1 MYSTTTLVMPDIL
14 EETDKVLYSVD
25 DHLATVTMNRPDK
38 MNAMDPEMYKALSEA
53 WIEIRDDPDVWAAI
67 VTGAGEKAFS
77 SGADLQKSSSPGAG
91 DWDEF
96 WRTQE
101 DMILNRGLEVWKPII
116 SAVDGYCL
124 GGGMTLM
131 LATDIRIASQEAS
144 FGLSEVKRGFL
155 PGNGGTQRI
164 IRQLPRPLAMEFL
177 LTGDAVSAEQAAEW
191 NLVNDLVP
199 SDELMETAEEYAA
212 RLLANGPLALQAI
225 KELAI
230 RGQDMSLDD
239 GIRLESSFNR
249 HLFDTEDAAEGVEA
263 FREDRE
269 PDWSGK

>member
-1 MYSTTTLVMPDIL
+1 MSELL
-14 EETDKVLYSVD
+14 EETDKVLYSVE
-25 DHLATVTMNRPDK
+25 DHLAKVTMNRPDK
-38 MNAMDPEMYKALSEA
+38 MNAMDPEMYQALSEA
-53 WIEIRDDPDVWAAI
+53 WIEIRDDPEVWAAI

-77 SGADLQKSSSPGAG
+77 SGADLQQSSSPGAG

-116 SAVDGYCL
+116 SAIDGYCL

-131 LATDIRIASQEAS
+131 LATDIRIASDNAT

-191 NLVNDLVP
+191 NLVNEVVSP
-199 SDELMETAEEYAA
+199 EGLMETAEEYAA
-212 RLLANGPLALQAI
+212 RLLSNGPLALQAI
-225 KELAI
+225 KELTV
-230 RGQDMSLDD
+230 RGQNMSIDD
-239 GIRLESSFNR
+239 AIRLESSFNR
-249 HLFDTEDAAEGVEA
+249 HLFETKDASEGVQA
-263 FREDRE
+263 FRENRE
-269 PDWSGK
+269 PEWTGK